1 MRLSSYLSI
10 LSSILLFFL
19 PFIGISKSFTEEL
32 PITKVVFQFKSA
44 STESEK
50 KWKKEFQELFENNTS
65 PTSNKSFVFELFDQ
79 IVPIEFTVIND
90 SMVTEDRES
99 FFIEDL
105 DELRI
110 VLLDKEL
117 FSSVSFEIRKTTE
130 FEQEAIVTLVDR
142 STTTVQSSFLNGG
155 GITVGSLG
163 ITDPDFS
170 VFNTSLR
177 GLYRYR
183 TENSIGSDVGFGL
196 SQDNVMSLPLRFA
209 FTGTYNAIKS
219 TQHFQLTK
227 PLFHKY
233 QRWSFGL
240 SYQNENGSDFIF
252 QNNTVEKNSI
262 SLQRTTVWGT
272 WNYPENDQ
280 FLVTVLFSNENI
292 ERGSPQ
298 YIQAFDNT
306 SRLLVGV
313 SSLKKNL
320 LSTSIVHPS
329 LQTVVTEG
337 GWGTAILGRVFAED
351 ANNSMNYIGGQA
363 ERTVV
368 KNGLYLHGKVSA
380 GSGFDSRAVALYTYQ
395 DFFGLMYGAISDD
408 FLVVSR
414 IHQQKVWNWNNQFRQ
429 LILDNESG
437 LRGYQAN
444 QLVGENRAM
453 FNLELRYIPQLSLGF
468 LTANPTVFYDGGTV
482 FNEVVADAKFY
493 HSIGAGLRF
502 YSTTESNER
511 SLFRIDGVYN
521 FLTKSLGIQ
530 LSVDDIFRFPT
541 AQVQLPLVYGLQ
553 NDLE

>member
-1 MRLSSYLSI
+1 MSISSLVTI
-10 LSSILLFFL
+10 FLVICLLFL
-19 PFIGISKSFTEEL
+19 PNIGNALTFSEEV
-32 PITKVVFQFKSA
+32 PITKVVFQFKPA

-50 KWKKEFQELFENNTS
+50 KWNKDFQSIFENNSS
-65 PTSNKSFVFELFDQ
+65 PISNKEFVFELFKQ
-79 IVPIEFTVIND
+79 IVPIDVTTIND
-90 SMVTEDRES
+90 SMFTDDRES
-99 FFIEDL
+99 FYVEDL
-105 DELRI
+105 EELRV
-110 VLLDKEL
+110 VLLDKKL
-117 FSSVSFEIRKTTE
+117 FSSVDFEIRKTTE
-130 FEQEAIVTLVDR
+130 FEQEAIVTLIDR
-142 STTTVQSSFLNGG
+142 STTTIQSSFSNGG
-155 GITVGSLG
+155 GITVGSFG
-163 ITDPDFS
+163 VTDPDFS
-170 VFNTSLR
+170 VFNTSLSAV
-177 GLYRYR
+177 YRYR
-183 TENSIGSDVGFGL
+183 NENSIGSDVGFTL
-196 SQDNVMSLPLRFA
+196 SQDNLMSLPLRFS
-209 FTGTYNAIKS
+209 FEGTYNVIKS

-240 SYQNENGSDFIF
+240 SYQNESGSDFIF
-252 QNNTVEKNSI
+252 QNNSVEKNAI
-262 SLQRTTVWGT
+262 SLQRTMLWGT

-292 ERGSPQ
+292 ERGSSQ
-298 YIQAFDNT
+298 YQQAFDNT
-306 SRLLVGV
+306 SRLLFGV

-329 LQTVVTEG
+329 LQSVVTEG
-337 GWGTAILGRVFAED
+337 GWGTAVLGRIFARD

-368 KNGLYLHGKVSA
+368 KKGLYIHGRVSA

-395 DFFGLMYGAISDD
+395 DFFGLLYSTVTDNLLI
-408 FLVVSR
+408 VSR

-444 QLVGENRAM
+444 QLVGENRAIL
-453 FNLELRYIPQLSLGF
+453 NLEFRYIPQFSVGF
-468 LTANPTVFYDGGTV
+468 LTANPSFFYDGGTV

-502 YSTTESNER
+502 YSTTESQER

-521 FLTKSLGIQ
+521 FLTKSFGIQ
-530 LSVDDIFRFPT
+530 FSVDDIFRFPT
-541 AQVQLPLVYGLQ
+541 AQVHLPTVYGLQ